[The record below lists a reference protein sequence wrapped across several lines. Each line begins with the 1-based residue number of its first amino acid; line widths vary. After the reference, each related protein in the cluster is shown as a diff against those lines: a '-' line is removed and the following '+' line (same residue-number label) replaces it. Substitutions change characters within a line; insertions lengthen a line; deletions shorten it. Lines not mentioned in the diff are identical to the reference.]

1 MMPSARLLLAI
12 MLTLGCLGPLTKAAD
27 QSELDAKTQ
36 ELERIKARIEELS
49 SQLSSVKSEREQH
62 NTALSENEKNIG
74 VLTRHIRSLG
84 LSLERQR
91 RRLAELEQ
99 ERGDLSLQLD
109 QHRQVLERQLRAA
122 YMMGRQ
128 EKLKI
133 LLNQQDPAVV
143 SRMLVYYDYL
153 NASRFEQMKQIR
165 QSLDKLA
172 GIEQE
177 INSEEQRLQ
186 QLLAKEEAERQQ
198 LESVR
203 EERERIIAA
212 LNQQLQSKEQE
223 LTGLQAN
230 EKQLQKLLLELQNAM
245 ADIPLNPAA
254 DNPFATLKGKLPWPA
269 KGHIGAS
276 FGSSREVGKLR
287 WDGVL
292 IEAPE
297 GEEVHSVYYGRV
309 AFADWLRGFGLL
321 LIIDHGDGYMSL
333 YGYNQS
339 LFKETGEWVEAG
351 EGIAQVG
358 SSGGRSSSGVYFG
371 IRHNGEAVDPKA
383 WCKKIK
389 DRRITRASTA
399 DRIRQTSRV
408 SHRHVGN
415 AQSSREKFELRTYGL
430 AFSID

>member
-1 MMPSARLLLAI
+1 MMPSARLVLAVI
-12 MLTLGCLGPLTKAAD
+12 LSLVCLAPLTKAAEQTD
-27 QSELDAKTQ
+27 LKAKTQ
-36 ELERIKARIEELS
+36 ELERIKARIEELR
-49 SQLSSVKSEREQH
+49 SQLSSVQSERERQ

-74 VLTRHIRSLG
+74 VITRHIRSLG

-91 RRLAELEQ
+91 RRLAGLERQ
-99 ERGDLSLQLD
+99 RADLSLQLD
-109 QHRQVLERQLRAA
+109 RHRQVLERQLRAA

-153 NASRFEQMKQIR
+153 NASRFAQMKQIQ
-165 QSLDKLA
+165 QSLEKLA

-177 INSEEQRLQ
+177 INTEEQRLQ
-186 QLLAKEEAERQQ
+186 QLLAKEEAEKQQ
-198 LESVR
+198 LESAR
-203 EERERIIAA
+203 QERERIIAA

-230 EKQLQKLLLELQNAM
+230 EKQLQKLLLELQDAL
-245 ADIPLNPAA
+245 ADISVDPAV

-269 KGHIGAS
+269 KGRIGAS

-297 GEEVHSVYYGRV
+297 GEEVRSVYYGRV

-351 EGIAQVG
+351 EVIAQVG
-358 SSGGRSSSGVYFG
+358 RSGGRSSSGVYFG
-371 IRHNGEAVDPKA
+371 IRHNGEPVDPKK
-383 WCKKIK
+383 WCEKIK
-389 DRRITRASTA
+389 SRRITHGSTTDRMNRARRNSHQM
-399 DRIRQTSRV
+399 DMKPQRV
-408 SHRHVGN
+408 S
-415 AQSSREKFELRTYGL
+415 
-430 AFSID
+430 

>member
-1 MMPSARLLLAI
+1 MMPSARLVLAVI
-12 MLTLGCLGPLTKAAD
+12 LSLVCLAPLTKAAEQTD
-27 QSELDAKTQ
+27 LKAKTQ
-36 ELERIKARIEELS
+36 ELERIKARIEELR
-49 SQLSSVKSEREQH
+49 SQLSSVQSERERQ

-74 VLTRHIRSLG
+74 VITRHIRSLG

-91 RRLAELEQ
+91 RRLAGLERQ
-99 ERGDLSLQLD
+99 RADLSLQLD
-109 QHRQVLERQLRAA
+109 RHRQVLERQLRAA

-153 NASRFEQMKQIR
+153 NASRFEQMKQIQ
-165 QSLDKLA
+165 QSLEKLA

-177 INSEEQRLQ
+177 INTEEQRLQ
-186 QLLAKEEAERQQ
+186 QLLAKEEAEKQQ
-198 LESVR
+198 LESAR
-203 EERERIIAA
+203 QERERIIAA

-230 EKQLQKLLLELQNAM
+230 EKQLQKLLLELQDAL
-245 ADIPLNPAA
+245 ADISVDPAV

-269 KGHIGAS
+269 KGRIGAS

-297 GEEVHSVYYGRV
+297 GEEVRSVYYGRV

-351 EGIAQVG
+351 EVIAQVG
-358 SSGGRSSSGVYFG
+358 RSGGRSSSGVYFG
-371 IRHNGEAVDPKA
+371 IRHNGEPVDPKK
-383 WCKKIK
+383 WCEKIK
-389 DRRITRASTA
+389 SRRITHGSTTDRMNRARRNSHQM
-399 DRIRQTSRV
+399 DMKPQRV
-408 SHRHVGN
+408 S
-415 AQSSREKFELRTYGL
+415 
-430 AFSID
+430 